1 MHALSYINYRKLVM
15 AYNNFIPF
23 RIAGSRLQQLVVRGF
38 RLATGAGPLCEE
50 PMHGVAF
57 VIEDISEFEAEQETD
72 GPIIAANAGQVMSA
86 TAKACN
92 RAMEEAGARIML
104 AMYTMDLMVRK

>member
-1 MHALSYINYRKLVM
+1 MI
-15 AYNNFIPF
+15 
-23 RIAGSRLQQLVVRGF
+23 RGF

-50 PMHGVAF
+50 PTRGVAF
-57 VIEDISEFEAEQETD
+57 VIEDIAECEQDSEEG
-72 GPIIAANAGQVMSA
+72 GPITAANAGQVMSA

-104 AMYTMDLMVRK
+104 AMYTMDLMVSFYNLYTRRYLIT